1 MAVASQAP
9 KNPPKQ
15 VISKQNR
22 WGSIITEIVRVLC

>member
-1 MAVASQAP
+1 MVVESQAQ
-9 KNPPKQ
+9 KKTPKQ